1 MGLFSKKE
9 KIIEENVN
17 QINNKELKEQLAD
30 NALAFLVN
38 SNELQPQDFAGIKAE
53 FGYVLMIKDHGLE
66 ALFRIIKDEKVYYFA
81 VQQKTLKLLEITE
94 EQFQSVTQHMLDL
107 HVNNTRYY

>member
-9 KIIEENVN
+9 NKIEENVN

-38 SNELQPQDFAGIKAE
+38 SNELQPQEFSGIKAE

-66 ALFRIIKDEKVYYFA
+66 ALFKIIKEEKIFYFA
-81 VQQKTLKLLEITE
+81 VQQETLKLLEITE

-107 HVNNTRYY
+107 HVNNK